1 MWGVGAAACAAMLL
15 YCIKGVR
22 RALRTRTENYDEKEN
37 FCTRIKGLNLSL
49 VAGVYDLMSD
59 FNFYL
64 SLSDEEQES
73 DSGKACLV
81 FCIISTAILSL
92 KIFWDIFVR
101 SVSNRLRS
109 PPACS
114 AHGRLF
120 ESLCGVRAAV
130 VPAASTTVLST
141 KSSTAAARLAS
152 FSSKM

>member
-1 MWGVGAAACAAMLL
+1 MLL

-22 RALRTRTENYDEKEN
+22 RALRTRTENYDEKED
-37 FCTRIKGLNLSL
+37 FCTRIKGVNLGL

-114 AHGRLF
+114 GRRI
-120 ESLCGVRAAV
+120 SGNKRKA
-130 VPAASTTVLST
+130 PAAGVSEKRQRRHPVASLSC
-141 KSSTAAARLAS
+141 RLHCP
-152 FSSKM
+152 